1 MENNAK
7 WLEWAVELQS
17 LAQAGLYY
25 GKDVFDIQ
33 RFERVREIAAEMIK
47 TGSELPM
54 EKVKDLF
61 CCESGYQTPK
71 LDCRGAVFSHDKI
84 LLVQESNGLWALP
97 GGWVDVYS
105 SIKEGVEK
113 EVKEEAG
120 LTVEAETVIA
130 IQDRKKH
137 NNPPYAYGIT
147 KVFLLCRPFGGGFVT
162 NEETLASG
170 YFAMDELPPL
180 SDDKTTKEQIKLCFD
195 ANGAKEWKTVFD

>member
-147 KVFLLCRPFGGGFVT
+147 KVFLLCRTLGGEFVT

-195 ANGAKEWKTVFD
+195 AKGAKEWKTVFD

>member
-84 LLVQESNGLWALP
+84 P
-97 GGWVDVYS
+97 P
-105 SIKEGVEK
+105 SISDFR
-113 EVKEEAG
+113 
-120 LTVEAETVIA
+120 
-130 IQDRKKH
+130 QD
-137 NNPPYAYGIT
+137 A
-147 KVFLLCRPFGGGFVT
+147 
-162 NEETLASG
+162 
-170 YFAMDELPPL
+170 
-180 SDDKTTKEQIKLCFD
+180 
-195 ANGAKEWKTVFD
+195 